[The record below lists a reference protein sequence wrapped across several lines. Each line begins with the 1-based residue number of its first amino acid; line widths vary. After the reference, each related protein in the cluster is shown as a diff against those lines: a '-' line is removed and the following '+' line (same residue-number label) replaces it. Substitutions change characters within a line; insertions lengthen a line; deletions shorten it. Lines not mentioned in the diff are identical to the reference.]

1 MTHPQQ
7 ASLRNR
13 LLLGLSAEDFALL
26 QPHLEPVVLA
36 LRQFVVEAGEPIS
49 HITFPEHG
57 AASTVA
63 DGSEGRIEVG
73 ITGNEGMV
81 GLPVVLGL
89 DRSPHSTMIQLA
101 GDGHRV
107 PVDDFRAA
115 FRQSASMQAWL
126 LRYAHVTM
134 IQTAQT
140 AHANA
145 GFDIEARLARWLLMM
160 HDRAGEDEFSLTH
173 EFLSVMLG
181 VRRPGVT
188 VALQVLEGNGLIR
201 ATRGRITILDRERL
215 IETADDAYGVAE
227 AEYANV
233 MGVPLNGRA

>member
-1 MTHPQQ
+1 M
-7 ASLRNR
+7 
-13 LLLGLSAEDFALL
+13 
-26 QPHLEPVVLA
+26 VLA
-36 LRQFVVEAGEPIS
+36 LRLFVVEAGQPIS
-49 HITFPEHG
+49 HVTFPERG

-63 DGSEGRIEVG
+63 EGSEGRIEIG

-81 GLPVVLGL
+81 GLPIVLGL

-115 FRQSASMQAWL
+115 LRQSASTQAWL
-126 LRYAHVTM
+126 LRYAHVTI

-145 GFDIEARLARWLLMM
+145 GFDIEARLARRLLMM
-160 HDRAGEDEFSLTH
+160 HDRAGEDEFALTH
-173 EFLSVMLG
+173 EFLSIMLG

-201 ATRGRITILDRERL
+201 ATRGRITILDRKRL

-227 AEYANV
+227 AEYASSWACRST
-233 MGVPLNGRA
+233 GEPRWCRDTS